1 MWYSPNRKQ
10 RRRPG
15 KIYPRR
21 RWFLSCFPLY
31 RKKQWCWEVPAHQ
44 GWEKAQ
50 TFFCPQSLRSHRVL
64 TPLPILVFP
73 RIWSCSEVDLD
84 KCLRT
89 HSPPISGKQRSLPYW
104 AMQWE
109 VKGTPWLPP
118 WTGLALLHFTAETEP
133 VPIAHSK
140 LKFPQ
145 LNDQLF

>member
-89 HSPPISGKQRSLPYW
+89 HSPPISGKQRSLPIEQCSEKW
-104 AMQWE
+104 REHLDSLHGQ
-109 VKGTPWLPP
+109 V
-118 WTGLALLHFTAETEP
+118 LLCFTSLLRQGQCPSLT
-133 VPIAHSK
+133 
-140 LKFPQ
+140 
-145 LNDQLF
+145 LNWNSRS